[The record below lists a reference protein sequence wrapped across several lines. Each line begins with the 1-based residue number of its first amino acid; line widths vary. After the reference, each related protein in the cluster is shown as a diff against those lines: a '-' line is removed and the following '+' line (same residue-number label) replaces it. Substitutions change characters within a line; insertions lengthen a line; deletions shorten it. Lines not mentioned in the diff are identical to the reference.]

1 MPPFWQYSSRLLK
14 ADKYRGAL
22 RKILQTK
29 FSDSDPNIEVV
40 ALVGKLPSSPSL
52 DEQQQVLRPINGRMI
67 AYDTLVQE
75 ALDSYKDYLD
85 ADERM
90 SRLNAILEKVGAT
103 VEAPADGEPAEPDQ
117 GPGDTTSGA
126 EVGAGLQSS

>member
-1 MPPFWQYSSRLLK
+1 M
-14 ADKYRGAL
+14 
-22 RKILQTK
+22 
-29 FSDSDPNIEVV
+29 
-40 ALVGKLPSSPSL
+40 
-52 DEQQQVLRPINGRMI
+52 LRPINGRMI

-75 ALDSYKDYLD
+75 ALDS
-85 ADERM
+85 